1 MSLDSDSRELAVLNE
16 LLRLITAGFNLSLHY
31 PDGDFTDVNLDEH
44 LSNNI
49 ILLPIHTRVA
59 FREVRRPSPP
69 TPSNSSHVSRCRSD
83 Y

>member
-1 MSLDSDSRELAVLNE
+1 MSVDSDSRELAVLNE

-49 ILLPIHTRVA
+49 LLLPIHTRVA
-59 FREVRRPSPP
+59 FREVRRPPQP
-69 TPSNSSHVSRCRSD
+69 PSNSPHVSRCRSD